1 MAEKDLRKID
11 KDKKLFEETNIIE
24 KGFIRRVLPR
34 IKRYD
39 KYQSDETRKALAI
52 LETWKK

>member
-24 KGFIRRVLPR
+24 KGFIRRV
-34 IKRYD
+34 
-39 KYQSDETRKALAI
+39 
-52 LETWKK
+52 